1 MDAESTLL
9 LFDEQH
15 PCWTQAMLELLEYDA
30 GTLDALC
37 REGLLQK
44 DILTKNKEVYLLTSE
59 GTLRFRQTAEES
71 FLPLRPGALALSAD
85 KKQEAN
91 RSLLQ
96 LLLDKRHLQRWGL
109 KEYCKPFRF
118 EIPDLKEEAL
128 FTFDNQVLEWRYLK
142 DPVFIKMAEDFP
154 VLGLAARKQ
163 PAPDPSRLCE
173 WIALN
178 VPRRRT
184 MEVDLLYKSRYDFQS
199 YAHFP
204 KLPGDPCDLLNAD
217 RFFCSF
223 APQPTAENINAFLT
237 MLGEY
242 HLLLTM
248 LRRMF
253 IPGYVD
259 LDSLDQD
266 GINWFVYIY
275 ECEEDARKC
284 AGLLSRFGSALAGPA
299 APLEIWSLSLQALQ
313 ECCGTHKCGA
323 HEYETIHDLL
333 PFVAH
338 PILRIL

>member
-15 PCWTQAMLELLEYDA
+15 PCWTHAMLEFLGYDA
-30 GTLDALC
+30 GALDALF

-44 DILTKNKEVYLLTSE
+44 DVLPKNEEVYSLTSE
-59 GTLRFRQTAEES
+59 GTRRFRQTAEES
-71 FLPLRPGALALSAD
+71 FFPVRPGVPMVSTD
-85 KKQEAN
+85 KKQEAD
-91 RSLLQ
+91 RSFLQ
-96 LLLDKRHLQRWGL
+96 LLLDRRHLQRWGL

-128 FTFDNQVLEWRYLK
+128 FTCDKQILEWRYLK
-142 DPVFIKMAEDFP
+142 DPVFIKMAQDFP
-154 VLGLAARKQ
+154 VLGLKARRQ
-163 PAPDPSRLCE
+163 PVPDMARLGE
-173 WIALN
+173 WMALN
-178 VPRRRT
+178 VPRRRM

-223 APQPTAENINAFLT
+223 APLPAAENLNGLLT
-237 MLGEY
+237 MLAEY

-248 LRRMF
+248 LRHMF
-253 IPGYVD
+253 MPGYVD

-266 GINWFVYIY
+266 GINWFLYTY
-275 ECEEDARKC
+275 EREEDAREC
-284 AGLLSRFGSALAGPA
+284 AELLSRFGSSLAGPA
-299 APLEIWSLSLQALQ
+299 APLEIWSLSLQALR
-313 ECCGTHKCGA
+313 ECGA
-323 HEYETIHDLL
+323 DRCEMRETIHDLL

-338 PILRIL
+338 PILRI